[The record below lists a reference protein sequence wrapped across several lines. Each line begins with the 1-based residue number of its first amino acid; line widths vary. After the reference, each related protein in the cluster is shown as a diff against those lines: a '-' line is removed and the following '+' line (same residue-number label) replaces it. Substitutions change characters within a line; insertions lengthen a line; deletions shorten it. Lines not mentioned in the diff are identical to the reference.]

1 MEQGFE
7 VLVVTDAVAAAQL
20 PGLDGYASA
29 MVNVRMIANS
39 VKTTDQTIKQI
50 KKELD
55 GYIDESEAP
64 KGRQPRSMK
73 GGNFTQN
80 FDKDG
85 DGKVSKDE
93 FTGPDKVFDA
103 HDKNQDGYIDE
114 SEAPKG
120 RQPSSMKG
128 KKY

>member
-1 MEQGFE
+1 MKFQDIFRFSF
-7 VLVVTDAVAAAQL
+7 VIISVVTLVFATSIVA
-20 PGLDGYASA
+20 
-29 MVNVRMIANS
+29 
-39 VKTTDQTIKQI
+39 QTKSPPSGS
-50 KKELD
+50 D
-55 GYIDESEAP
+55 
-64 KGRQPRSMK
+64 
-73 GGNFTQN
+73 NFIQD

-93 FTGPDKVFDA
+93 FTGPDKVFDL

-120 RQPSSMKG
+120 RQPRPMKG

>member
-1 MEQGFE
+1 MKFQ
-7 VLVVTDAVAAAQL
+7 AVFRFSFVIIVSVATLLFATSIVAQAKSHL
-20 PGLDGYASA
+20 SGS
-29 MVNVRMIANS
+29 
-39 VKTTDQTIKQI
+39 
-50 KKELD
+50 
-55 GYIDESEAP
+55 
-64 KGRQPRSMK
+64 
-73 GGNFTQN
+73 GNFTQN

-120 RQPSSMKG
+120 RQQSSMKG